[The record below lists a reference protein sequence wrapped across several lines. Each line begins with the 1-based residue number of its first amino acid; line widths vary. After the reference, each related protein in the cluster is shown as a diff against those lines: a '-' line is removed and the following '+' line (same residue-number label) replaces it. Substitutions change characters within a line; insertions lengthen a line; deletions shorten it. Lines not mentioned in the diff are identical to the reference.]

1 MNRASDSR
9 EVLIAELLGDFKTL
23 LDRIDAVAPTLN
35 EAQEGLAHT
44 AADLAAKI
52 EPFRKEVLKVA
63 LDARDK
69 SVEYIVRRS
78 HDIAAQTVDEQTRAM
93 KESARTIFSD
103 EVTPPL
109 RRLAY
114 EVRQIVEGAR
124 RWWVVWLMHAATAI
138 TSASCSTL
146 LLVAYLEH
154 REAVIAK
161 TVAANVESQARA
173 RPASQPEKVH
183 ARK

>member
-1 MNRASDSR
+1 MNRPSDSR
-9 EVLIAELLGDFKTL
+9 EILIAELLGDFKTL

-35 EAQEGLAHT
+35 EAQDGMALA

-52 EPFRKEVLKVA
+52 EPFRKEVLRIA

-69 SVEYIVRRS
+69 AVEYIVRRS
-78 HDIAAQTVDEQTRAM
+78 NDIAVQTVEEQTRAM
-93 KESARTIFSD
+93 KESARSIFAAQ
-103 EVTPPL
+103 VTPPL

-114 EVRQIVEGAR
+114 DVQQIVEGAR

-146 LLVAYLEH
+146 LLVAYIEH
-154 REAVIAK
+154 GEAVGPK
-161 TVAANVESQARA
+161 TVASVGSPAPAQ
-173 RPASQPEKVH
+173 PASRPKKVH

>member
-23 LDRIDAVAPTLN
+23 LDRIEAVAPTLN
-35 EAQEGLAHT
+35 EAQQGLART
-44 AADLAAKI
+44 AADLSAKI

-78 HDIAAQTVDEQTRAM
+78 FDIAGQTVDEQTRAM
-93 KESARTIFSD
+93 KESARTIFVD

-109 RRLAY
+109 RRLAHD
-114 EVRQIVEGAR
+114 VQQIVDGAR

-138 TSASCSTL
+138 TSSACSTL
-146 LLVAYLEH
+146 LLVGYLEH
-154 REAVIAK
+154 REAVGAK
-161 TVAANVESQARA
+161 TVVSAEPPAHDQ
-173 RPASQPEKVH
+173 PASQPEKAR